1 MSNLS
6 IKREND
12 RIFKE
17 GSFPDMLTLY
27 HPTAPEMPEISRSPF
42 FVKEH
47 LVQTDTISA
56 VLMHRDKKCIALNF
70 ANANCPGGAYI
81 LGGNAQEE
89 ALCRSSLLY
98 YTIRT
103 ATDYYIHNQLHVLP
117 NYTDGIMI
125 SRNVP
130 VIRDAAGTLLE
141 TPVTAG
147 FITSPAVNR
156 YFARLMF
163 SRKKLD
169 ETMERRIQGIIR
181 LAAKEHPEVL
191 ILGAY
196 GCGQFGNKR
205 ADVYPMFERA
215 ITRYLP
221 EDVEV
226 VFADPHKG
234 AW

>member
-12 RIFKE
+12 RMFRE
-17 GSFPDMLTLY
+17 GSFPEMLSLF
-27 HPTAPEMPEISRSPF
+27 HPKPPEVPEVQRSPF
-42 FVKEH
+42 SVREH
-47 LVQTDTISA
+47 LVKCDTITA
-56 VLMHRDKKCIALNF
+56 VLMHPGKRCMALNF

-89 ALCRSSLLY
+89 ALCRASLLF

-103 ATDYYIHNQLHVLP
+103 STDYYLRNQLHVLP
-117 NYTDGIMI
+117 NYTDGMI
-125 SRNVP
+125 LSRHVP
-130 VIRDAAGTLLE
+130 VIRDASGALLD
-141 TPVTAG
+141 TPMEAD

-156 YFARLMF
+156 YFARLIM
-163 SRKKLD
+163 SRRKLD
-169 ETMERRIQGIIR
+169 ETMERRIAGIIR

-215 ITRYLP
+215 ITHYLP
-221 EDVEV
+221 EDIEV
-226 VFADPHKG
+226 VFADPHP
-234 AW
+234 AP

>member
-1 MSNLS
+1 MSNFS

-12 RIFKE
+12 RMFRE
-17 GSFPDMLTLY
+17 GSFPEMLSLF
-27 HPTAPEMPEISRSPF
+27 HPEPPEVPEVQRAPFS
-42 FVKEH
+42 VQEH
-47 LVQTDTISA
+47 LVKTDTISA
-56 VLMHRDKKCIALNF
+56 VLMHPGKRCMALNF

-89 ALCRSSLLY
+89 ALCRASLLF

-103 ATDYYIHNQLHVLP
+103 STDYYLRNQLHVLP
-117 NYTDGIMI
+117 NYTDGMI
-125 SRNVP
+125 LSRHVP
-130 VIRDAAGTLLE
+130 VIRNNAGELLE
-141 TPVTAG
+141 TPMEAD

-169 ETMERRIQGIIR
+169 ETMERRITGIIK

-191 ILGAY
+191 ILGAF

-205 ADVYPMFERA
+205 EDVYPMFERA

-221 EDVEV
+221 EDITV
-226 VFADPHKG
+226 VFADPH
-234 AW
+234 